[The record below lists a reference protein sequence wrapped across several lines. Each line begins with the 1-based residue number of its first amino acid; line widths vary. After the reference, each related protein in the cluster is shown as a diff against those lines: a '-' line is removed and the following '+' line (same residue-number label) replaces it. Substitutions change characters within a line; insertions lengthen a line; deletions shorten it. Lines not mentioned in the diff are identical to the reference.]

1 MKSNLWCHLKAILE
15 RIWPHCTVRIWRSPT
30 SEGSRRQLFWQL
42 ASSSCHFGTPNNQRA
57 LYVWVSSD
65 KEQETALISHK
76 KQTDW
81 KKNHDREFHNHASW
95 KMNFVVLFMP
105 SYISPAAL
113 EQNVEPLWCMIVKLA
128 VMNFSMDCVSMT
140 ATVEL
145 GVKKWNKNYSHHWSR
160 KNILLK
166 CSLSDLALN

>member
-1 MKSNLWCHLKAILE
+1 M
-15 RIWPHCTVRIWRSPT
+15 RIWRSPT

-81 KKNHDREFHNHASW
+81 KKNHDRELHNYASW
-95 KMNFVVLFMP
+95 KMNIVVLLMP
-105 SYISPAAL
+105 SCISPGFRAKRWVFMKDDCENRGHEFFNGL
-113 EQNVEPLWCMIVKLA
+113 CFNDRDCRTRGQKVKTKSSLFTPLIPEKYFVKMLS
-128 VMNFSMDCVSMT
+128 VGSS
-140 ATVEL
+140 
-145 GVKKWNKNYSHHWSR
+145 VKTSKHRVHFIYLR
-160 KNILLK
+160 R
-166 CSLSDLALN
+166 

>member
-15 RIWPHCTVRIWRSPT
+15 RIWPHCSMRIWRSPT

-81 KKNHDREFHNHASW
+81 KKKSWPRVSQSCFLKDEHCCFTHAQVIFH
-95 KMNFVVLFMP
+95 L
-105 SYISPAAL
+105 AL
-113 EQNVEPLWCMIVKLA
+113 EQNVESLW
-128 VMNFSMDCVSMT
+128 NTMDCVSMT

-145 GVKKWNKNYSHHWSR
+145 GVKNWKN
-160 KNILLK
+160 L
-166 CSLSDLALN
+166 DLFTPLIPKKIFCQNAPCRI

>member
-1 MKSNLWCHLKAILE
+1 MKSNLWCHLKAIFE
-15 RIWPHCTVRIWRSPT
+15 RIWPHCAMRIWRSPT

-81 KKNHDREFHNHASW
+81 KKKSWPRVSQSCFLKDELCCFTHAKLS
-95 KMNFVVLFMP
+95 
-105 SYISPAAL
+105 SYISPGFRAKTLSLYEAW
-113 EQNVEPLWCMIVKLA
+113 LWNSRSRIFQL
-128 VMNFSMDCVSMT
+128 
-140 ATVEL
+140 TVFQWPRL
-145 GVKKWNKNYSHHWSR
+145 WSSGSKRKK
-160 KNILLK
+160 I
-166 CSLSDLALN
+166 

>member
-1 MKSNLWCHLKAILE
+1 M
-15 RIWPHCTVRIWRSPT
+15 RIWRSPT

-81 KKNHDREFHNHASW
+81 KKKSW
-95 KMNFVVLFMP
+95 PRVSQSCLLERWTLLFYSCS
-105 SYISPAAL
+105 SYISPGFRAKR
-113 EQNVEPLWCMIVKLA
+113 W
-128 VMNFSMDCVSMT
+128 VSMEHYGLCFNDRDCGARGQKLKKSRFIHT
-140 ATVEL
+140 ADPE
-145 GVKKWNKNYSHHWSR
+145 
-160 KNILLK
+160 KNILSK
-166 CSLSDLALN
+166 CSLSDLALKQVSIVYTLFTYVT